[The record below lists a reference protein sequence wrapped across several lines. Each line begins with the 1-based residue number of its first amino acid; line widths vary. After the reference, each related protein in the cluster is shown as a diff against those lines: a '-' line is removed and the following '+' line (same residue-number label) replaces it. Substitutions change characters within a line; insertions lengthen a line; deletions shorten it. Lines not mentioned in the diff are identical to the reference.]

1 MKNYKPLIALCF
13 GYFMVIIDVT
23 VVNVAM
29 PKLAIDLH
37 IKLTYLAW
45 IVDAYTLTFAALLLS
60 VGNLSDRFSA
70 KRTFQLGLVV
80 FITSSFFCGIAPN
93 FQILIISRL
102 AQGIGA
108 ALLVPSSISL
118 INISY
123 PDKSELSK
131 AIGTWAGIAG
141 IAAALG
147 PILGAFITVIFN
159 WRGIFLINLP
169 FGLLCLYLTNKWVIT
184 SKIKIRSKLDL
195 WGQLL
200 GIITIASLTY
210 CLINTTN
217 THNLIIALIIFFFS
231 FLIFIFHEY
240 FIFT

>member
-37 IKLTYLAW
+37 INITSLEW
-45 IVDAYTLTFAALLLS
+45 IIDAYTLTFAALLIS
-60 VGNLSDRFSA
+60 AGSLSDRFGA
-70 KRTFQLGLVV
+70 KKIFQAGLIV
-80 FITSSFFCGIAPN
+80 FITSSFSCGVSPN
-93 FQILIISRL
+93 FQFLIFSRF

-108 ALLVPSSISL
+108 ALLVPTSISL

-123 PDKSELSK
+123 QDKFELSK

-147 PILGAFITVIFN
+147 PILGALITTVFN

-169 FGLLCLYLTNKWVIT
+169 FGLLCLYLTNKWIT
-184 SKIKIRSKLDL
+184 TAKIKINLKLDF
-195 WGQLL
+195 WGQ
-200 GIITIASLTY
+200 
-210 CLINTTN
+210 
-217 THNLIIALIIFFFS
+217 IFGVTAMA
-231 FLIFIFHEY
+231 
-240 FIFT
+240 FTDLWSN